1 MSNTVKKTQKE
12 LFAEILELEAIQTN
26 PEWKEFIEGR
36 ISAIAKK
43 SASAK
48 DNEKKAENEAYK
60 DGIMTAFKEK
70 PALYISVSDM
80 MKVEPVKSYD
90 LTNQKVSYLMNDLV
104 KEGRLDKKLEKG
116 RTYFFNVKV
125 EG

>member
-60 DGIMTAFKEK
+60 DGIMTAFEAN

>member
-1 MSNTVKKTQKE
+1 MSNTIKKTQKE
-12 LFAEILELEAIQTN
+12 LFAEILEVEAIKSN

-36 ISAIAKK
+36 IAAIAKK
-43 SASAK
+43 STSAK
-48 DNEKKAENEAYK
+48 DNEKKVENEAYK
-60 DGIMTAFKEK
+60 DGIMTAFEAN